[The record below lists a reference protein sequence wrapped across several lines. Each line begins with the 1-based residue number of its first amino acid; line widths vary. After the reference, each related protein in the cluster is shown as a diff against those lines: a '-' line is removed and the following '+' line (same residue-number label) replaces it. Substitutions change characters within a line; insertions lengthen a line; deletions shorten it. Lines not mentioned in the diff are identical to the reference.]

1 MSAVTRAEFRSF
13 HADREAFFFHIRLGV
28 IGCRHFKGF
37 SSIADTSLAIPRILW
52 QSGLFAVREIS
63 KIQSSRLSALC
74 ICAKLGIFRQNKQS
88 VVACARVQILGKA
101 ELHAGAEHSA
111 GLISS

>member
-1 MSAVTRAEFRSF
+1 M
-13 HADREAFFFHIRLGV
+13 
-28 IGCRHFKGF
+28 
-37 SSIADTSLAIPRILW
+37 
-52 QSGLFAVREIS
+52 LFD
-63 KIQSSRLSALC
+63 